1 MLKDDYKIYEEKMN
15 KSIDSAAADF
25 ASVRAGRANA
35 AVLDRI
41 MVDYYGTPT
50 PIQQI
55 AAISTPD
62 PRILQIS
69 PWDGSALKSIEK
81 AILNSDLGINP
92 QNDGRNIRLNFPQ
105 LTEERRKELVK
116 QIRKYAEN
124 GKVAIRNIR
133 RDAMESFKKKEKASE
148 ITEDD
153 LKQAEKDLQKLTDEQ
168 QEDRRAAGPQGKGTD
183 GDLMSETRNTLH
195 TAGWAASPPRH
206 IAIIMD
212 GNGRWATQRGLPR
225 TAGHKAGAETFRR
238 IATYCKNI
246 GVKYL
251 TVYAFSTENW
261 KRSETEV
268 SAIMALLKK
277 YLLEAVDTMERDHI
291 RLHFFGDMTPIAPE
305 LRALAHETD
314 EITEHL
320 SKDDFQANVCLNYG
334 GRDEILRAVRRFA
347 AECAEGKRKPE
358 DLDETL
364 FSTYLDSAGI
374 PDPELIIRPS
384 GEQRLSNFLLWQC
397 AYSEFYYTDTLW
409 PDFDEGELDKAIAAY
424 QSRDRRFG
432 GVKK

>member
-1 MLKDDYKIYEEKMN
+1 MLKDEYKVYEEKMK
-15 KSIDSAAADF
+15 KSIDSVAADF

-41 MVDYYGTPT
+41 MVDYYGSPT

-55 AAISTPD
+55 AAVASPD
-62 PRILQIS
+62 PRSLVIT
-69 PWDGSALKSIEK
+69 PWDGSALKAIEK
-81 AILNSDLGINP
+81 AIQNSDLGINP
-92 QNDGRNIRLNFPQ
+92 QNDGKAIRLSFPQ

-116 QIRKYAEN
+116 QIRKYAEG
-124 GKVAIRNIR
+124 GKVAVRNIR
-133 RDAMESFKKKEKASE
+133 RDAMDNFKKQEKKSE
-148 ITEDD
+148 ITEDE
-153 LKQAEKDLQKLTDEQ
+153 L
-168 QEDRRAAGPQGKGTD
+168 KGTD
-183 GDLMSETRNTLH
+183 GGLMANQSVETGRL
-195 TAGWAASPPRH
+195 APPRH

-212 GNGRWATQRGLPR
+212 GNGRWATKRGLPR

-268 SAIMALLKK
+268 SAIMALLKR
-277 YLLEAVDTMERDHI
+277 YLQEAVDTMERDHI

-305 LRALAHETD
+305 LRVLARETD

-347 AECAEGKRKPE
+347 ADCARGERRPE
-358 DLDETL
+358 ELDEAV
-364 FSTYLDSAGI
+364 FSGYLDSAGI

-409 PDFDEGELDKAIAAY
+409 PDFDEAELDRAIAAY
-424 QSRDRRFG
+424 QARDRRFG
-432 GVKK
+432 GIKK